1 MTGYELK
8 HEKFSGPIETLLD
21 LIERKKLEVTEFSL
35 AEVTADFLEYLQKLD
50 ASEVSA
56 EHTEGGRETVSPR
69 IIADFVVIAS
79 KLLLIKSK
87 SLLPDMVLS
96 QEEEQD
102 IKDLELQLHFYKNF
116 KPAALHIKNLWD
128 AKQFSASRP
137 LMAHRTAFF
146 YPAAN
151 SQAKNLL
158 QSISRVFEAL
168 EETTKESKTIQAPL
182 VRIEEKIQE
191 ILQSL
196 KSGASALTFRAMQKA
211 RPRAEIIVLF
221 LALLQLINS
230 HLVHAEQHI
239 QFSDIV
245 FRKQ

>member
-1 MTGYELK
+1 MTTAYELK

-50 ASEVSA
+50 AM
-56 EHTEGGRETVSPR
+56 VSPR

-87 SLLPDMVLS
+87 ALLPDMMLS
-96 QEEEQD
+96 QEEKQD

-116 KPAALHIKNLWD
+116 KPAALHLKDLWD

-137 LMAHRTAFF
+137 LMAHRTALF

-151 SQAKNLL
+151 SQTENLL
-158 QSISRVFEAL
+158 QSISRVFETL
-168 EETTKESKTIQAPL
+168 EETAKESKTIQAPL
-182 VRIEEKIQE
+182 IRIEEKIQE

-196 KSGASALTFRAMQKA
+196 KSGASAQSFRAMQKA
-211 RPRAEIIVLF
+211 RPRSEIIVLF

-230 HLVHAEQHI
+230 HLVHAEQGG
-239 QFSDIV
+239 QFSDITV
-245 FRKQ
+245 HKS